1 MTTPAIDLADIK
13 TIGQVITAARKI
25 LDPGVFTWAAS
36 GAGVEVT
43 VARNTQAL
51 GALALIPRLLVD
63 VTNVE
68 ISTSFL
74 GVPLQIPV
82 MMAPIGALAL
92 YHPDDAR
99 ASGEGAA
106 RAGTSIFCGILSD
119 KPWEEVAATAPRRHF
134 FQMYALGDRSWLG
147 RVIER
152 VENAAFAG
160 ICLTADS
167 PAIARRDSSLAGGY
181 EWNIYRGEGPANLAD
196 IGYDPEFKRSFTWS
210 DLQWLNRATSLPLIL
225 KGVMSAADALR
236 AIDCGVKGIYVS
248 NHGGRAVDHG
258 LSPMEVLAEIVA
270 AVDGRAEVIVDSGFT
285 RGAESGG
292 SGGGNRPAAMLGPG
306 DRRRRRGGK
315 GPGHPQP
322 GDSIDDDQS
331 GLSKCGGPDSGDGQM
346 VTAPRTWSGRCR
358 LTRPCAL
365 GIVQNA

>member
-36 GAGVEVT
+36 GAGVGVT
-43 VARNTQAL
+43 VARNTRAL

-181 EWNIYRGEGPANLAD
+181 EWNIYRGKGPANLRD
-196 IGYDPEFKRSFTWS
+196 IGYDPEFKRRFTWS

-285 RGAESGG
+285 RGAEICKALALGARAVAIGRLQCWALAIGG
-292 SGGGNRPAAMLGPG
+292 AAGVERVLDILSQEIQLTMTNLGCRSVGDLTAEMVRWSLPLGPG
-306 DRRRRRGGK
+306 RVGAD
-315 GPGHPQP
+315 
-322 GDSIDDDQS
+322 
-331 GLSKCGGPDSGDGQM
+331 
-346 VTAPRTWSGRCR
+346 
-358 LTRPCAL
+358 
-365 GIVQNA
+365 

>member
-13 TIGQVITAARKI
+13 TIGQVIAAARKI

-43 VARNTQAL
+43 VARNTRAL

-285 RGAESGG
+285 RGAEICKALALGARAVAIGRLQCWALAIGG
-292 SGGGNRPAAMLGPG
+292 AAGVERVLDILSQEIQLTMTNLGCRSVGDLTAEMVRWSLPLGPG
-306 DRRRRRGGK
+306 RVGAD
-315 GPGHPQP
+315 
-322 GDSIDDDQS
+322 
-331 GLSKCGGPDSGDGQM
+331 
-346 VTAPRTWSGRCR
+346 
-358 LTRPCAL
+358 
-365 GIVQNA
+365 

>member
-13 TIGQVITAARKI
+13 TIGQVIAAARKI

-36 GAGVEVT
+36 GAGVGVT
-43 VARNTQAL
+43 VARNTRAL

-181 EWNIYRGEGPANLAD
+181 EWNIYRGKGPANLRD
-196 IGYDPEFKRSFTWS
+196 IGYDPEFKRRFTWS

-285 RGAESGG
+285 RGAEICKALALGARAVAIGRLQCWALAIGG
-292 SGGGNRPAAMLGPG
+292 AAGVERVLDILSQEIQLTMTNLGCRSVGDLTAEMVRWSLPLGPG
-306 DRRRRRGGK
+306 RVGAD
-315 GPGHPQP
+315 
-322 GDSIDDDQS
+322 
-331 GLSKCGGPDSGDGQM
+331 
-346 VTAPRTWSGRCR
+346 
-358 LTRPCAL
+358 
-365 GIVQNA
+365 

>member
-13 TIGQVITAARKI
+13 TIGQVIAAARKI

-36 GAGVEVT
+36 GAGVGVT
-43 VARNTQAL
+43 VARNTRAL

-147 RVIER
+147 RVIEW

-285 RGAESGG
+285 RGAEICKALALGARAVAIGRLQCWALAIGG
-292 SGGGNRPAAMLGPG
+292 AAGVERVLDILSQEIQLTMTNLGCRSVGDLTAEMVRWSLPLGPG
-306 DRRRRRGGK
+306 RVGAD
-315 GPGHPQP
+315 
-322 GDSIDDDQS
+322 
-331 GLSKCGGPDSGDGQM
+331 
-346 VTAPRTWSGRCR
+346 
-358 LTRPCAL
+358 
-365 GIVQNA
+365 